1 MTVKSPQKEFY
12 EKNTRVEPLVPL
24 GYQQITSLS
33 SAASL
38 TVPTGA
44 RVAKIVAEGTDV
56 RWRDDGTSPT
66 TTVGML
72 IDISVDPYLTYEGD
86 LSAIE
91 FIETAASATL
101 SVSYYS

>member
-1 MTVKSPQKEFY
+1 MAAASAVID
-12 EKNTRVEPLVPL
+12 VILVPK

-44 RVAKIVAEGTDV
+44 ARALIQCDSVANKAV

-66 TTVGML
+66 TSVGML
-72 IDISVDPYLTYEGD
+72 LDPGD
-86 LSAIE
+86 SIFYTGTLSTFKVIE
-91 FIETAASATL
+91 VAASAKLNVT
-101 SVSYYS
+101 YYE